1 MNINPTWNF
10 RQISRKLRT
19 LKHEYQ
25 GALASFSI
33 VREESAFILAT
44 RNKIYSMNL
53 LQDFEKDRVW
63 EYLNGDI
70 LPCDTIL
77 IFGFWEWED

>member
-10 RQISRKLRT
+10 KQISRKLRT
-19 LKHEYQ
+19 LKHEYNRV
-25 GALASFSI
+25 LASFSI
-33 VREESAFILAT
+33 VREENAFILAT

-70 LPCDTIL
+70 HGCDTIL

>member
-10 RQISRKLRT
+10 KQISRKIRT
-19 LKHEYQ
+19 LKHEYNRV
-25 GALASFSI
+25 LASFSH
-33 VREESAFILAT
+33 VQDENAFILAT
-44 RNKIYSMNL
+44 RTKIYSLNL
-53 LQDFEKDRVW
+53 EEFEKDRVW

-70 LPCDTIL
+70 LPCDTIY